1 MNSEQALNYID
12 QILNTTIFN
21 LNETPITVVNIM
33 IFVLF
38 IVVFA
43 LLGRLV
49 RVLLQK
55 KVLKRFNIDEGLLY
69 TLAKVSQYIVFLIGL
84 FFSFQFIGLDLSSLA
99 VVFGLLSV
107 GIGFGLQNLTSNF
120 VSGLIVLFER
130 PISVGDRIAVNDIEG
145 DVTEIKM
152 RSTTIRTLNNVSII
166 VPNSDF
172 VSKEVINYSHS
183 NRIYRLDLPVGVSY
197 GSDLDKVLDTLR
209 EVGRQHSRVLDNPE
223 PEVHLKEFGDSSWN
237 MELRLYIYEVREHPR
252 IRNEINQEVVRAFRG
267 NGIEIPFP
275 QRDLHVRSPLPLPLN
290 NQQIKGGSA

>member
-209 EVGRQHSRVLDNPE
+209 EVGRQHPRVLDDPE